1 MHQKIPDEKR
11 KPIWTVAAGQ
21 VSTYLALFITFSI
34 ALTAFFIAHDIF
46 TTQNS
51 TLKIAHT
58 AFLYMSNTFTAA
70 AGLALITTEA
80 PRGIM
85 VLAHLLTEKYLDP
98 LREKH
103 RRDREEKQ
111 AKIQAEIEARIRPDI
126 QDQIMEEIDTKLLA
140 WDTRRLEAQAA
151 GTHFHEPIPTTR
163 PAPRS

>member
-1 MHQKIPDEKR
+1 
-11 KPIWTVAAGQ
+11 
-21 VSTYLALFITFSI
+21 
-34 ALTAFFIAHDIF
+34 
-46 TTQNS
+46 
-51 TLKIAHT
+51 
-58 AFLYMSNTFTAA
+58 MSNTFTAA